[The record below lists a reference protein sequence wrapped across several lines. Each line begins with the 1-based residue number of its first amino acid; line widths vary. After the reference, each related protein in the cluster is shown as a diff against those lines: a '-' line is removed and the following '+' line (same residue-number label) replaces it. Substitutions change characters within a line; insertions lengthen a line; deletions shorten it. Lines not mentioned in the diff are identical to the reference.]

1 MEDSVERWRPPP
13 QPTKRGAKAS
23 SENKGKGKGSNDAGS
38 APTTKQLHAVV
49 SDILKEVDFN
59 TATLADI
66 LRKLGAH
73 FKMDLMDRK
82 SEVKR
87 IIVEVINSM
96 SDDEGEE
103 ENDEDAEENGK
114 KENSKEDPDEDEK

>member
-1 MEDSVERWRPPP
+1 M
-13 QPTKRGAKAS
+13 
-23 SENKGKGKGSNDAGS
+23 
-38 APTTKQLHAVV
+38 HAVV

-87 IIVEVINSM
+87 IIEEVINSM

-103 ENDEDAEENGK
+103 ENDEEGAEENGK
-114 KENSKEDPDEDEK
+114 KENSKEDPDEEK